1 MLTTR
6 LVPLCAR
13 ALALAAPLTI
23 TACVGSPFWQAPTN
37 DQPMPPSP
45 GGVPPGDN
53 GVPPGD
59 DGVPPTDDGVDPA
72 CPPVGGISYQR
83 PRPNVM
89 LLVDR
94 SGSMA
99 EPDACGEATCP
110 SKWQTLLA
118 LGGYLNDIKGHARL
132 GLSVYPAPGESGCGV
147 SGGVLV
153 PLSDAPDIDQQIL
166 NAVMSIGPDGRT
178 PIPEALDEAAL
189 SGGLDDAT
197 RDNVVVLLTDGQ
209 PNCACSNS
217 PDCERERAVEAVERL
232 ADRAVPIKVDVVGFG
247 SAAAASD
254 TLAAMAA
261 AAGTAPNDP
270 AGYFQAA
277 NIEEL
282 IARLYQVAASLAPCR
297 FNLDEVP
304 AAGDLKVWLDD
315 ALVPPCTTEQCDAG
329 YSYDESA
336 GVVEL
341 QGASCAAIRDGACH
355 NVWFDTTASE

>member
-6 LVPLCAR
+6 LVSLCAR

-23 TACVGSPFWQAPTN
+23 TACPGSPFWQSPTN
-37 DQPMPPSP
+37 DPPLPPVSGDDVPQPT
-45 GGVPPGDN
+45 DD
-53 GVPPGD
+53 VPPGD
-59 DGVPPTDDGVDPA
+59 DVAAPA
-72 CPPVGGISYQR
+72 CPPVGGISYER

-132 GLSVYPAPGESGCGV
+132 GLSVYPAPGETGCGV

-166 NAVMSIGPDGRT
+166 DAVMSIGPDGRT
-178 PIPEALDEAAL
+178 PIAEALDEVAL
-189 SGGLDDAT
+189 AGGLDDPG

-209 PNCACSNS
+209 PNCACTGNA
-217 PDCERERAVEAVERL
+217 DCERERAVEAVERL
-232 ADRAVPIKVDVVGFG
+232 ADRTVPIKVDVVGFG
-247 SAAAASD
+247 SGAAASD

-261 AAGTAPNDP
+261 AAGTAPPDP
-270 AGYFQAA
+270 VGYFQAA

-282 IARLYQVAASLAPCR
+282 IARLYQVAAGLAPCR
-297 FNLDEVP
+297 FNLDEAP

-315 ALVPPCTTEQCDAG
+315 ALVPPCTTETCDAG
-329 YSYDESA
+329 YTYDENA

-355 NVWFDTTASE
+355 NVWFDTVASE